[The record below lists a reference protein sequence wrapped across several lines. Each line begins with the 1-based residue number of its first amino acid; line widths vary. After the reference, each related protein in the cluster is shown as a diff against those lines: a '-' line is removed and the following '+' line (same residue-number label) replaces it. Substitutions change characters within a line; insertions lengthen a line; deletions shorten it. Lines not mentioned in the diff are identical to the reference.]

1 MIADDDLISMQQAR
15 ILAEN
20 AAAAQKK
27 LAAFPQDKLDQLVAC
42 VADAVAGHAQE
53 LAVMSL

>member
-1 MIADDDLISMQQAR
+1 MIGDKDLISMQQAR

-27 LAAFPQDKLDQLVAC
+27 LAAMPQEALDAMVETM
-42 VADAVAGHAQE
+42 ADAV
-53 LAVMSL
+53 